1 MSICRLSLLLP
12 KVYPPNSGM
21 RGIFP
26 SVLSDVMPVYVGYLS
41 VPLPM
46 VYRSGTLNSNTV
58 NLKFHLI
65 RSFFEI
71 FARLLSFH
79 V

>member
-26 SVLSDVMPVYVGYLS
+26 SVLSDGMPIYVGYLS
-41 VPLPM
+41 VPLPI
-46 VYRSGTLNSNTV
+46 VYLPSLLLV
-58 NLKFHLI
+58 VAVELLP
-65 RSFFEI
+65 
-71 FARLLSFH
+71 RL
-79 V
+79 